1 MDARC
6 NICGST
12 DAKVYHDQGYRRLM
26 RCRGCRVVFAHPLP
40 SREEKHATERE
51 AYEGDIL
58 PEVADF
64 FRNCHRNFKEDPVI
78 GGFRDA
84 LRWIGRHREAGQMLD
99 VGPGTGI
106 FVFLAERDYGWSG
119 RGIDICEKSAEKA
132 RTEFNVD
139 VDIGE
144 FETFGY
150 TAGAFDAITML
161 DVLEHTLDPSAFL
174 RRAFELL
181 RPGGMLYVAVPNQR
195 CLLTV
200 ILDRWIRWGGPGR
213 DWFLERL
220 YVRPHTFYFNPQALA
235 LALGRAGFELVG
247 LKGGNVYLGRYRLKP
262 WMRVPMEIVL
272 RAGSLFGM
280 SAKIHA
286 LARKPDVARAT

>member
-1 MDARC
+1 VDTPRC
-6 NICGST
+6 NVCGST
-12 DAKVYHDQGYRRLM
+12 DVALYHHQGYRRLM
-26 RCRGCRVVFAHPLP
+26 RCRGCRTVFAHPLP

-51 AYEGDIL
+51 AYDGDIL

-84 LRWIGRHREAGQMLD
+84 LRWIGRYREAGQMLD

-119 RGIDICEKSAEKA
+119 RGIDICERSAEKA

-150 TAGAFDAITML
+150 SVGGFDAITML
-161 DVLEHTLDPSAFL
+161 DVLEHTLDPSAFV

-181 RPGGMLYVAVPNQR
+181 RPGGVLYVSD
-195 CLLTV
+195 LL
-200 ILDRWIRWGGPGR
+200 LNDDARNRARYDAARGR
-213 DWFLERL
+213 GLP
-220 YVRPHTFYFNPQALA
+220 YGV
-235 LALGRAGFELVG
+235 FELPEG
-247 LKGGNVYLGRYRLKP
+247 A
-262 WMRVPMEIVL
+262 IL
-272 RAGSLFGM
+272 RHHDPAWIESLFRGWTAV
-280 SAKIHA
+280 S
-286 LARKPDVARAT
+286 RTEFVAATMNGHTSRAFQLVVRR